1 VDGLEIKVL
10 EKKQN
15 SILYLHMYILK
26 VEGSMV
32 FVCDLFVRCGVWAR
46 LVCLDR
52 LMRYPHFR
60 AVFIIRRI
68 ANNSTQV
75 GGGMDSDDSM
85 IDIYPFLCCS
95 LLSFAAVAI
104 VTKRKRKRDNNNKSN
119 NNNNMPPS
127 SISNNNTSTNNKLRM
142 VALCFIS
149 FAIGLQF
156 KYAIELIISSESS
169 SLNDEYSW
177 APDDMEV
184 EWPERENNNGEKNEV
199 TVKIPPKHRRNNN
212 GYQNLEQQQQQNAVE
227 ETPRQRRRR
236 KRREQAEE
244 GSSAQPKKKKKHKAP
259 RRYEASNYTNDFKPL
274 PWSLP
279 QPNILRDM
287 SSETFMKRYIQ
298 AKHKHNITL
307 PWDSEMKEKYRNKKV
322 SLPLPIISLNFPK
335 SATLT
340 MKTYFD
346 CGGLTSIHT
355 STQDGR
361 IGIW

>member
-1 VDGLEIKVL
+1 
-10 EKKQN
+10 
-15 SILYLHMYILK
+15 
-26 VEGSMV
+26 
-32 FVCDLFVRCGVWAR
+32 
-46 LVCLDR
+46 
-52 LMRYPHFR
+52 
-60 AVFIIRRI
+60 
-68 ANNSTQV
+68 
-75 GGGMDSDDSM
+75 MDSDDSM
-85 IDIYPFLCCS
+85 IGIYPFLTCS

-127 SISNNNTSTNNKLRM
+127 STTTSNTSTNNKLRM

-156 KYAIELIISSESS
+156 KYAIELMISSEGSVI
-169 SLNDEYSW
+169 DEAW

-184 EWPERENNNGEKNEV
+184 EWPKRENNNGEKNEV

-212 GYQNLEQQQQQNAVE
+212 GYQNPEQQQQPNDIE

-236 KRREQAEE
+236 KRREQD
-244 GSSAQPKKKKKHKAP
+244 GSTQPKKKKKYKPP

-287 SSETFMKRYIQ
+287 SSETFMAGYIK

-307 PWDSEMKEKYRNKKV
+307 PWDIEEKEKKYRNKKV

>member
-1 VDGLEIKVL
+1 
-10 EKKQN
+10 
-15 SILYLHMYILK
+15 
-26 VEGSMV
+26 
-32 FVCDLFVRCGVWAR
+32 
-46 LVCLDR
+46 
-52 LMRYPHFR
+52 
-60 AVFIIRRI
+60 
-68 ANNSTQV
+68 
-75 GGGMDSDDSM
+75 
-85 IDIYPFLCCS
+85 
-95 LLSFAAVAI
+95 
-104 VTKRKRKRDNNNKSN
+104 
-119 NNNNMPPS
+119 MPPS
-127 SISNNNTSTNNKLRM
+127 STTTTNTSTNKLRM

-156 KYAIELIISSESS
+156 KYAIELMLSSDGS
-169 SLNDEYSW
+169 SLEDISW
-177 APDDMEV
+177 APDDMEI
-184 EWPERENNNGEKNEV
+184 EWPKREDNDEKNEI
-199 TVKIPPKHRRNNN
+199 TVNIRTPPKHRRNNN
-212 GYQNLEQQQQQNAVE
+212 GYQNPEQQQQQNDVAVEE

-236 KRREQAEE
+236 KRREQQD
-244 GSSAQPKKKKKHKAP
+244 GSTQPKKKKKHKAP

-298 AKHKHNITL
+298 AKRKHNITL
-307 PWDSEMKEKYRNKKV
+307 PWDSKELREKYKNNKV

>member
-1 VDGLEIKVL
+1 
-10 EKKQN
+10 
-15 SILYLHMYILK
+15 
-26 VEGSMV
+26 
-32 FVCDLFVRCGVWAR
+32 
-46 LVCLDR
+46 
-52 LMRYPHFR
+52 
-60 AVFIIRRI
+60 
-68 ANNSTQV
+68 
-75 GGGMDSDDSM
+75 
-85 IDIYPFLCCS
+85 
-95 LLSFAAVAI
+95 
-104 VTKRKRKRDNNNKSN
+104 
-119 NNNNMPPS
+119 MPPS